1 MKRFLTTGAAALAL
15 VAVACGPSQET
26 QQKLEQLQ
34 IVSAEKDSLLQLV
47 TENTRLMSDIARE
60 IATVTPEN
68 ERMAVA
74 GESPYQVNRDSLRA
88 MVANVTARVKE
99 SEQRLAQSQR
109 RIRNLS
115 NVSDSLKGQIE
126 TYQTVVNDLQA
137 SIENQKETIVS
148 LNDRIDQLRQENV
161 MLAEA
166 KEAVTDTLREV
177 ESEFNTAYYVVGTKD
192 ELKEKGIVVEEG
204 GTRFPF
210 IFTRVG
216 ETLVPSKEL
225 DPALFNAI
233 DIRQT
238 QEIMLPDSTTAYRIV
253 STQDLSGLDAAP
265 QDGKVRGTLRIVNPR
280 EFWSQSKFLILVRS

>member
-1 MKRFLTTGAAALAL
+1 MNRFTTTSVTALAL
-15 VAVACGPSQET
+15 LAAACGPSRET
-26 QQKLEQLQ
+26 EQKLEQLQ
-34 IVSAEKDSLLQLV
+34 VVSAEKDSLLQIV

-74 GESPYQVNRDSLRA
+74 GESPYQVSQDSLRA
-88 MVANVTARVKE
+88 MVQNVTTRVKE
-99 SEQRLAQSQR
+99 SEERLARSQR

-115 NVSDSLKGQIE
+115 GVSDSLKVQIE
-126 TYQTVVNDLQA
+126 TYQTVVDDLQA
-137 SIENQKETIVS
+137 SIENQKETMVS
-148 LNDRIDQLRQENV
+148 LNDRIAQLQQENV

-166 KEAVTDTLREV
+166 REAVTDTLREV
-177 ESEFNTAYYVVGTKD
+177 ESEFNLAYYVAGTKD
-192 ELKEKGIVVEEG
+192 ELKEKGIIVEEG

-216 ETLVPSKEL
+216 ETLVPSSEL

-238 QEIMLPDSTTAYRIV
+238 QEITLPDSTTAYRIV
-253 STQDLSGLDAAP
+253 STQDLSGLEAAP
-265 QDGKVRGTLRIVNPR
+265 EDGKVRGALRIVNPR